1 MKKENEAN
9 KQMKFDN
16 KMKQRAMDVQLCK
29 QAIDIVNEQER
40 KKVEEFQKREKK
52 IQDFMTRMEQGAL
65 VEENRKHAYLEAQ
78 VRKYE
83 EKKQREDA
91 LDEDRRRK
99 KQFDLREELKN
110 TLKDQME
117 ERNMKK
123 TFQREMNNVYVQIFK
138 DKH

>member
-1 MKKENEAN
+1 
-9 KQMKFDN
+9 
-16 KMKQRAMDVQLCK
+16 
-29 QAIDIVNEQER
+29 
-40 KKVEEFQKREKK
+40 
-52 IQDFMTRMEQGAL
+52 MTRMEQGAL

-138 DKH
+138 DKHSLEIEKEQRLADNLKQKQREVQETILK